1 MRLSYTSFY
10 CAFLT
15 LWGFFANN
23 ITYFILILDYGNDIT
38 QKSKFKQF
46 SYLSSKWVIEQQR
59 QLTTSTT
66 HLAQELLMNVQC
78 SDGSGSF
85 AKETGALKMRST
97 VASHQ
102 KLTMAN

>member
-46 SYLSSKWVIEQQR
+46 SYLSSKWVIEQPE
-59 QLTTSTT
+59 TT
-66 HLAQELLMNVQC
+66 HNINNTFGPGTANEH
-78 SDGSGSF
+78 
-85 AKETGALKMRST
+85 T
-97 VASHQ
+97 V
-102 KLTMAN
+102 